1 MKNGKNSDDLHVL
14 IFFYVRRIIKYWL
27 LDSLSRKMETKVMIA
42 DLYSSKGSR
51 YKTHKNEGNED
62 RVFDL
67 IKITRNR
74 YWKLNRSHT
83 NQYYIIF

>member
-1 MKNGKNSDDLHVL
+1 
-14 IFFYVRRIIKYWL
+14 
-27 LDSLSRKMETKVMIA
+27 METKIMIA